1 MSSELQAV
9 QFTFS
14 DASTTSLQ
22 LGRSQRL
29 SMSSGDRMGSLA
41 LGKTR
46 FSVASASSAKGKSL
60 VMMRPAGMPNLFASI
75 SIALPLA
82 SASAASKPTKGA
94 AKVANEAPTK
104 KKTLKEIVDYAGKRA
119 LSGGIP
125 GMVAMGMQ
133 VLTLMWLRTTI
144 NYQYRYGGTITQAL
158 STLYSQ
164 GGIPRFYQGLAPAL
178 IQ

>member
-46 FSVASASSAKGKSL
+46 FSVASAHLPRASL
-60 VMMRPAGMPNLFASI
+60 C
-75 SIALPLA
+75 
-82 SASAASKPTKGA
+82 AASKPTKGA

-125 GMVAMGMQ
+125 GMVCHGNAGFDSDVTEDHHQLPGRRSAHM
-133 VLTLMWLRTTI
+133 TAPFSSYRSAILM
-144 NYQYRYGGTITQAL
+144 
-158 STLYSQ
+158 
-164 GGIPRFYQGLAPAL
+164 PRRLFIAAPHDSPL
-178 IQ
+178 LPSWSHETGRHFM